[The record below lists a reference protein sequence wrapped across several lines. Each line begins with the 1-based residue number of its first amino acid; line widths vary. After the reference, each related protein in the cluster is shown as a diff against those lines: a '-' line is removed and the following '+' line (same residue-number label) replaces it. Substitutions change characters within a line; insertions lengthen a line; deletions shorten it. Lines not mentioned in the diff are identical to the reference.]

1 MLVCFLERKK
11 LNFSCP
17 PLEQMFFEQCLFDFF
32 TENVQMWIFTH
43 NMFVNLQLHRNSINF
58 LVDLTARKWDLFF
71 LQSRCWESWPKCEK
85 QLKPKETLPRC
96 LSHDFLF
103 GCFMGHLYKSHE
115 DIYVPWDN
123 PRFWSIKSKKKV
135 PASNRFRFLPWFL
148 LLAPDLMDSMPSPI
162 SARASRGSRGGFPME
177 SHAFFF
183 EWVVHVK
190 DRRLGK
196 HHRFRKTQ
204 VGGKKHQ
211 ASSQA
216 NEV

>member
-1 MLVCFLERKK
+1 MLVCFLECKK

-123 PRFWSIKSKKKV
+123 PRFWSIKSKKV
-135 PASNRFRFLPWFL
+135 PASNRFGFSHGFCCWRQTWWIPCLHHYQLEHPEDPEEVFPWKVMRFFL
-148 LLAPDLMDSMPSPI
+148 
-162 SARASRGSRGGFPME
+162 
-177 SHAFFF
+177 
-183 EWVVHVK
+183 
-190 DRRLGK
+190 
-196 HHRFRKTQ
+196 
-204 VGGKKHQ
+204 
-211 ASSQA
+211 
-216 NEV
+216 NELFMLKIEG